1 MMVLARVLAVLVFAS
16 FLAACSGGGST
27 GCDRN
32 SNPDCGLV
40 NQLLPPSSSASTTVG
55 AGSTKITLPTIATGY
70 SLSLTLPPAVSGA
83 GATIN
88 ATLSQIPPSGVLPAS
103 ATYDPLVYV
112 SLSVSQPVTFNGS
125 FTVTVSSN
133 SANGT
138 YYLAFYDGSAWR
150 YDFSGP
156 FTATSN
162 TVTFTGT
169 TNGSLTLLPGI
180 TYVIALTTK

>member
-1 MMVLARVLAVLVFAS
+1 MALARVVAVSVLASLF
-16 FLAACSGGGST
+16 AACSGGGST
-27 GCDRN
+27 GCDTN
-32 SNPDCGLV
+32 SNPDCGFV
-40 NQLLPPSSSASTTVG
+40 DQLPPSSSASTTVG
-55 AGSTKITLPTIATGY
+55 ASSTKITLPTIASGY
-70 SLSLTLPPAVSGA
+70 GLSLTLPPAVSGA

-88 ATLSQIPPSGVLPAS
+88 ATLSPTAPSGVPPAGT
-103 ATYDPLVYV
+103 TYDPLVYV

-125 FTVTVSSN
+125 FTITVSDN
-133 SANGT
+133 ANVT

-156 FTATSN
+156 FTGTSN

-169 TNGSLTLLPGI
+169 TSGSLTLLPGI